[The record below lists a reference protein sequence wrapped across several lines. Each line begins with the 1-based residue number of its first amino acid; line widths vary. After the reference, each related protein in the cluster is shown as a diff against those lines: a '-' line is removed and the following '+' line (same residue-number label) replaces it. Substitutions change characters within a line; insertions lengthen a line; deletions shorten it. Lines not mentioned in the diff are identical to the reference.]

1 MREIR
6 RFGIFFEYFIKN
18 IEPEKKMNPK
28 KKMKLSLNMTL
39 YLCYYL
45 RLNDKKCREEL
56 ANKLNRFFKEKFLYF
71 PEKEVQ
77 KLTEIMSIE
86 KGKGIALNRAL
97 KEN

>member
-1 MREIR
+1 
-6 RFGIFFEYFIKN
+6 
-18 IEPEKKMNPK
+18 
-28 KKMKLSLNMTL
+28 MKLSLNMTL

-45 RLNDKKCREEL
+45 LLNDKKCREEL